1 MAIAVKRIDIRAS
14 KNDKSLLTSAA
25 KSKGMTLSQFVLDVT
40 LKEAHHIL
48 ADQPQIRL
56 SSAQW
61 EEFVNRLDHP
71 RCNVSSVKKLMQT
84 PSVFTDA

>member
-14 KNDKSLLTSAA
+14 ENDKSLLTSAA
-25 KSKGMTLSQFVLDVT
+25 KSQGMTLSQFVLDVT

-48 ADQPQIRL
+48 ADQSQIHL
-56 SSAQW
+56 TADQW

-71 RCNVSSVKKLMQT
+71 RRDLSRAKSLMQT
-84 PSVFTDA
+84 PSIFTDA